1 MKPPTPSP
9 EKTASGKR
17 RLLLAA
23 AIAALAAPASTLAA
37 SSKGKKRTARTPR
50 ASGNAQARD
59 IDALV
64 HELDYLIEVA
74 RNLHHKH
81 GGDTSRIRFN
91 YPALLAQ
98 LTAARDGCVAY
109 LEDEVM
115 ELHAAPPAV
124 IKSRPLVS
132 P

>member
-1 MKPPTPSP
+1 MNPSP
-9 EKTASGKR
+9 ETSR

-23 AIAALAAPASTLAA
+23 ALAALSGGHAALAAGS
-37 SSKGKKRTARTPR
+37 GKKRGTRRT
-50 ASGNAQARD
+50 SVNNQARE

-74 RNLHHKH
+74 RNLQRKH
-81 GGDTSRIRFN
+81 GGDSSRIRFN

-98 LTAARDGCVAY
+98 LVAARDGCVAY

>member
-1 MKPPTPSP
+1 MNPPTPSP

-37 SSKGKKRTARTPR
+37 SSKKRTARGSR
-50 ASGNAQARD
+50 AGASAQARE

-64 HELDYLIEVA
+64 GELDYLLEVA
-74 RNLHHKH
+74 RNLQRKH

-98 LTAARDGCVAY
+98 LTAARDGCNAY
-109 LEDEVM
+109 LEYEVM

-124 IKSRPLVS
+124 IKSRPVVS

>member
-1 MKPPTPSP
+1 MNPSP
-9 EKTASGKR
+9 ETSR

-23 AIAALAAPASTLAA
+23 VLAALSGGHAALAAGS
-37 SSKGKKRTARTPR
+37 GKKRGSRRTP
-50 ASGNAQARD
+50 ANNQARD

-74 RNLHHKH
+74 RNLQSKH
-81 GGDTSRIRFN
+81 GGDKSRIRFN

>member
-1 MKPPTPSP
+1 MNPSP
-9 EKTASGKR
+9 ETSR

-23 AIAALAAPASTLAA
+23 AIAVLSGGHAALGAGT
-37 SSKGKKRTARTPR
+37 GKKQRGNRRTPV
-50 ASGNAQARD
+50 NNQARE

-74 RNLHHKH
+74 RNLQRKH
-81 GGDTSRIRFN
+81 GGDSSRIRFN

>member
-1 MKPPTPSP
+1 MNPSP
-9 EKTASGKR
+9 ETSR

-23 AIAALAAPASTLAA
+23 VLAALSGGHAALAAGS
-37 SSKGKKRTARTPR
+37 GKKRGSRRTP
-50 ASGNAQARD
+50 ANNQARD

-74 RNLHHKH
+74 RNLQSKH
-81 GGDTSRIRFN
+81 GGDSSRIRFN

-98 LTAARDGCVAY
+98 LTAARDGCAAY

>member
-1 MKPPTPSP
+1 MNPPTLSP

-37 SSKGKKRTARTPR
+37 SSKGKKRTARPPR

-74 RNLHHKH
+74 RNLQRKH
-81 GGDTSRIRFN
+81 GGDTSRTRFS
-91 YPALLAQ
+91 YPKNF
-98 LTAARDGCVAY
+98 RF
-109 LEDEVM
+109 
-115 ELHAAPPAV
+115 
-124 IKSRPLVS
+124 
-132 P
+132 

>member
-1 MKPPTPSP
+1 MNPPTPSP

-37 SSKGKKRTARTPR
+37 GSKKRTARGSR
-50 ASGNAQARD
+50 AGASAQARE

-64 HELDYLIEVA
+64 GELDYLIEVA
-74 RNLHHKH
+74 RNLQLKH

-98 LTAARDGCVAY
+98 LTAARDGCNAY
-109 LEDEVM
+109 LEYEVM

-124 IKSRPLVS
+124 IKSRPVVS

>member
-1 MKPPTPSP
+1 MNPPTPSP
-9 EKTASGKR
+9 EKTARGKR

-37 SSKGKKRTARTPR
+37 SSKKRTARGSR
-50 ASGNAQARD
+50 AGASAQARE

-64 HELDYLIEVA
+64 GELDYLIEVA
-74 RNLHHKH
+74 RNLQRKH

-98 LTAARDGCVAY
+98 LTAARDGCNAY
-109 LEDEVM
+109 LEYEVM

-124 IKSRPLVS
+124 IKSRPVVS

>member
-1 MKPPTPSP
+1 MNPSP
-9 EKTASGKR
+9 ETSR

-23 AIAALAAPASTLAA
+23 VLAALSGGHAALAAGS
-37 SSKGKKRTARTPR
+37 GKKRGSRRTP
-50 ASGNAQARD
+50 ANNQARD

-98 LTAARDGCVAY
+98 LTAAR
-109 LEDEVM
+109 
-115 ELHAAPPAV
+115 PAV

>member
-1 MKPPTPSP
+1 MHPLPPYPD
-9 EKTASGKR
+9 TAVRDKR
-17 RLLLAA
+17 RLLLVS
-23 AIAALAAPASTLAA
+23 AIAALAAPTSALAA
-37 SSKGKKRTARTPR
+37 GGKKRSSKPR
-50 ASGNAQARD
+50 RMSGNAQARD

-64 HELDYLIEVA
+64 GELDYLLEVA
-74 RNLHHKH
+74 RNLQRKH

-98 LTAARDGCVAY
+98 LTAARDGCAAY
-109 LEDEVM
+109 LDAEVM

>member
-1 MKPPTPSP
+1 MNPPTPSP

-37 SSKGKKRTARTPR
+37 SSKKRTARGSR
-50 ASGNAQARD
+50 AGASAQARE

-64 HELDYLIEVA
+64 GELDYLIEVA
-74 RNLHHKH
+74 RNLQRKH

-98 LTAARDGCVAY
+98 LTAARDGCNAY

-124 IKSRPLVS
+124 IKSRPVVS

>member
-1 MKPPTPSP
+1 MHPLPPSP
-9 EKTASGKR
+9 DTAVRDKR
-17 RLLLAA
+17 RLLLVS
-23 AIAALAAPASTLAA
+23 AIAALVTPVSTLAA
-37 SSKGKKRTARTPR
+37 GSKKRTARGSR
-50 ASGNAQARD
+50 AGASVQARE

-64 HELDYLIEVA
+64 GELDYLLEVA
-74 RNLHHKH
+74 RNLQRKH

-98 LTAARDGCVAY
+98 LTAARDGCAAY
-109 LEDEVM
+109 LDAEVM

>member
-1 MKPPTPSP
+1 MNPPTPSP

-23 AIAALAAPASTLAA
+23 AIAALASPASTLAA
-37 SSKGKKRTARTPR
+37 GSKKRTARTPR

-98 LTAARDGCVAY
+98 LTAARDGCIAY

-115 ELHAAPPAV
+115 ELHSAPPAV
-124 IKSRPLVS
+124 IQSRPVVA

>member
-1 MKPPTPSP
+1 MNPPTPSP

-37 SSKGKKRTARTPR
+37 SSKKRTARGSR
-50 ASGNAQARD
+50 AGASAQARE

-64 HELDYLIEVA
+64 GELDYLIEVA
-74 RNLHHKH
+74 RNLQRKH

-98 LTAARDGCVAY
+98 LTAARDGCNAY
-109 LEDEVM
+109 LEYEVM

-124 IKSRPLVS
+124 IKSRPVVS

>member
-1 MKPPTPSP
+1 MHPLPPYPD
-9 EKTASGKR
+9 TAVRDKR
-17 RLLLAA
+17 RLLLVS
-23 AIAALAAPASTLAA
+23 AIAALAAPASALAA
-37 SSKGKKRTARTPR
+37 GSKKRTARGSR
-50 ASGNAQARD
+50 AGASAQARE

-64 HELDYLIEVA
+64 GELDYLIEVA
-74 RNLHHKH
+74 RNLQRKH

-98 LTAARDGCVAY
+98 LTAARDGCAAY
-109 LEDEVM
+109 LDAEVM

>member
-1 MKPPTPSP
+1 MNPPTPSP

-23 AIAALAAPASTLAA
+23 AIAALAAPSSTLAA
-37 SSKGKKRTARTPR
+37 SSKGKKRTAHPPR

-98 LTAARDGCVAY
+98 LTAARDGCIAY

-115 ELHAAPPAV
+115 ELHSAPPAV
-124 IKSRPLVS
+124 IQSRPVVA

>member
-1 MKPPTPSP
+1 MNPPTPSP

-37 SSKGKKRTARTPR
+37 GSKKRTARGSR
-50 ASGNAQARD
+50 AGASAQARE

-64 HELDYLIEVA
+64 GELDYLIEVA
-74 RNLHHKH
+74 RNLQRKH

-98 LTAARDGCVAY
+98 LTAARDGCNAY
-109 LEDEVM
+109 LEYEVM

-124 IKSRPLVS
+124 IKSRPVVS

>member
-1 MKPPTPSP
+1 MNPSPTPPSP
-9 EKTASGKR
+9 QTSR
-17 RLLLAA
+17 RLLLATV
-23 AIAALAAPASTLAA
+23 IAAVASGNTVLAA
-37 SSKGKKRTARTPR
+37 SGKSKKRTARVPR

-98 LTAARDGCVAY
+98 LTAARDGCIAY

-115 ELHAAPPAV
+115 ELHSAPPAV
-124 IKSRPLVS
+124 IQSRPVVA